1 MYPFSSLSWSNM
13 LQDGYKRKK
22 IEGKSFC
29 FILFEIVSIFFFPFE
44 FWREKYNE
52 CAFCLSFIVLRK
64 ILSLLHLFNRTS

>member
-1 MYPFSSLSWSNM
+1 MYPFFSLSWSNM

-29 FILFEIVSIFFFPFE
+29 FILFEIVSIFFSLLNSE
-44 FWREKYNE
+44 EKNITNVLSV
-52 CAFCLSFIVLRK
+52 LSFIVLRK